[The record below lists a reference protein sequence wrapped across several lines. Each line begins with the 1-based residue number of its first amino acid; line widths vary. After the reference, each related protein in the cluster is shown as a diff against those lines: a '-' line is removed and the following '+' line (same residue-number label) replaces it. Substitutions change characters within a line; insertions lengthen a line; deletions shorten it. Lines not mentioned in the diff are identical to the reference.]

1 MLALVIIGVIL
12 LIITLIMLVPVGADI
27 GYEGGELKVSAK
39 VCGMLLQ
46 LVPKPP
52 SDGKKPGKEKKA
64 KEKKPKRPKKEKPKK
79 EKPKLDFTK
88 DELLGLV
95 RAVLRGFGR
104 FGRKL
109 SVDRFLFRYVAA
121 GDDPY
126 NTALTYNYVNAA
138 LSSLTP
144 VCARRFTVKD
154 CQVTTDI
161 DFMADKTSLD
171 LGLALTIRIGQ
182 IFGVVFTIIFGA
194 LGILLKNKKR
204 LKRERKLA
212 PKEAPPPQTET
223 GETINKENIQAE
235 ERMDSNG

>member
-52 SDGKKPGKEKKA
+52 SDGKKPRKEKKA

-95 RAVLRGFGR
+95 KAVLRGFGR

-161 DFMADKTSLD
+161 DFTADKTSLD

-212 PKEAPPPQTET
+212 PKEALPPQTET